1 MGLFESLKLV
11 TCETS
16 ASGWPMVSI
25 AIITNMN
32 ILFLVTTIIWPSS
45 VHCKMFVDG
54 VRAVAG
60 REIEV
65 RMIGSLIAIT

>member
-1 MGLFESLKLV
+1 
-11 TCETS
+11 
-16 ASGWPMVSI
+16 MVSI
-25 AIITNMN
+25 AIITNKN

-65 RMIGSLIAIT
+65 RMIGSLITIT